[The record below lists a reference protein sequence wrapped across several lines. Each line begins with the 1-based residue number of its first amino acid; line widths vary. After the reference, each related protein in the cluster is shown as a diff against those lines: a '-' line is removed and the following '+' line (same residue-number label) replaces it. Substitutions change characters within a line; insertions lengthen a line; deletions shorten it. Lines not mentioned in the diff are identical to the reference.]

1 MWLWGNWLEQTSQA
15 QNSLCRSGT
24 RQVERDQLS
33 TRVEC
38 YAQRL
43 PYASALSGL
52 PSSAPPA
59 IFDVPELKGLPMRYA
74 LSLLPVV
81 LCAMLE
87 AAQAAP
93 ATIEGSWSGSG
104 LARYQGRVDRLV
116 CRVNFAQVGQKSFR
130 VSAFCSSGD
139 RRYEQSGSVSSTGR
153 DRYRGWVYNAQFNE
167 RGNVV
172 VSQTGS
178 RLSVTVSGERGTAS
192 LKLSRS

>member
-1 MWLWGNWLEQTSQA
+1 
-15 QNSLCRSGT
+15 
-24 RQVERDQLS
+24 
-33 TRVEC
+33 
-38 YAQRL
+38 
-43 PYASALSGL
+43 
-52 PSSAPPA
+52 
-59 IFDVPELKGLPMRYA
+59 MRYA
-74 LSLLPVV
+74 LSLLPVIV

-104 LARYQGRVDRLV
+104 IARYQGRVDRLV
-116 CRVNFAQVGQKSFR
+116 CRVNFAQVAPKSFR
-130 VSAFCSSGD
+130 VSAFCSAGD

-172 VSQTGS
+172 VSQSGS

-192 LKLSRS
+192 LTLSRS